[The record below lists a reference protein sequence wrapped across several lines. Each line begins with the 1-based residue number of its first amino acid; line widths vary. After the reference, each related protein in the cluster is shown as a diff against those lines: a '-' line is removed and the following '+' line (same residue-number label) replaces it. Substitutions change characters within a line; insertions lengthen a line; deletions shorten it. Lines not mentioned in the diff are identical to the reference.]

1 MKLEITVTGETPDDL
16 KEAVQQ
22 MTAHIDQAII
32 TGSGVDKGS
41 YTWHYTIKNK
51 GKLVTVV
58 MGEHIEFGEFDKGG
72 DKYEM
77 TILNGSYEVKEMY
90 EEDIE
95 DEVGGLSWFVLDGY
109 DGEIVTH
116 TNPRVRGVTKA

>member
-1 MKLEITVTGETPDDL
+1 MKIQIEVTGDTSEDL
-16 KEAVQQ
+16 NEAIKQ
-22 MTAHIDQAII
+22 MIPYLNQAVFSRSRIGG
-32 TGSGVDKGS
+32 GSD
-41 YTWHYTIKNK
+41 TWHYTIKNK
-51 GKLVTVV
+51 GRLVTVV

-72 DKYEM
+72 DKFEM

-95 DEVGGLSWFVLDGY
+95 DEVGGLSWFVLDDY

>member
-1 MKLEITVTGETPDDL
+1 MKLTIEITADDGNALGEALQKVVARIGVGVTKESSATDDWWY
-16 KEAVQQ
+16 KYQ
-22 MTAHIDQAII
+22 
-32 TGSGVDKGS
+32 
-41 YTWHYTIKNK
+41 IKN
-51 GKLVTVV
+51 KLVTVV
-58 MGEHIEFGEFDKGG
+58 MGEHIEFGEFVKGG

-95 DEVGGLSWFVLDGY
+95 DEVGGLSWFVLDEY
-109 DGEIVTH
+109 SGEIVTH

>member
-1 MKLEITVTGETPDDL
+1 MSE
-16 KEAVQQ
+16 
-22 MTAHIDQAII
+22 
-32 TGSGVDKGS
+32 
-41 YTWHYTIKNK
+41 KN
-51 GKLVTVV
+51 LVTVV

-95 DEVGGLSWFVLDGY
+95 DEARGLSWFILEKY
-109 DGEIVTH
+109 QGEIVTH
-116 TNPRVRGVTKA
+116 INPRVRGVTKA